1 MRRIIAVRKSTAV
14 FGRGSIEFLYPANHR
29 ILAYLRRLGNESV
42 LVVNNLSSTAQAVE
56 LDLRRYKGN
65 VLIEMFGNNLFPRV
79 GDLPYLLTL
88 GPYQS
93 YWFRLDELSN
103 EPEEFMTDAENWKT
117 RAFLTDDFLRQLI
130 NVGEVDILVGL
141 PTHNNAKTVGSL
153 VHTIRSGIL
162 RDFPRERVVIIN
174 ADGGSRDGTPE
185 LITGISIDD
194 VRRGSNVYAL
204 RTLHAISTK
213 YASTPEHGVALRTIL
228 AAAELLRAK
237 ACIVMSPESDNIAP
251 EWISNLLRPIRNDG
265 FDLASPI
272 YRRHK
277 FDGLLI
283 TNLLYPMVRA
293 LYGVRI
299 REVPMPEFGFSGSL
313 GSQFLGQNGW
323 NNGTGETGVG
333 TPPSSGS
340 DQGGSRIC
348 QSFLGVK
355 DHVERRGTD
364 LVPMLRETVGVL
376 FSALE
381 SDFPRLE
388 CGVRFQRPYRRSR
401 EEIVLDPLRVN
412 RKRLRDMFSTGVA
425 ELESVFQLI
434 LSPATL
440 AELQPIA
447 GLGEEEFRYPAE
459 LWVRTVYEFA
469 AAYQKSVINRD
480 HIIQALAPLFRGRV
494 FTFLVDNR
502 NGSADDVENNI
513 EGLCLEFERLKP
525 YLLEIWKSK
534 E

>member
-1 MRRIIAVRKSTAV
+1 L
-14 FGRGSIEFLYPANHR
+14 E
-29 ILAYLRRLGNESV
+29 
-42 LVVNNLSSTAQAVE
+42 
-56 LDLRRYKGN
+56 
-65 VLIEMFGNNLFPRV
+65 
-79 GDLPYLLTL
+79 
-88 GPYQS
+88 
-93 YWFRLDELSN
+93 DE
-103 EPEEFMTDAENWKT
+103 T
-117 RAFLTDDFLRQLI
+117 FLTDDFLRQLI

-153 VHTIRSGIL
+153 VHTIRSAIL

-185 LITGISIDD
+185 LITGVSIDD

-204 RTLHAISTK
+204 RTLHAISTS

-299 REVPMPEFGFSGSL
+299 REVPMPEFGFSGNL

-323 NNGTGETGVG
+323 NNGTGETGVELRLLLAAIR
-333 TPPSSGS
+333 
-340 DQGGSRIC
+340 GGSRIC

-355 DHVERRGTD
+355 DHVERRATD

-376 FSALE
+376 FSTLE
-381 SDFPRLE
+381 SDFPAWSAVSGSQPVPTAGGE
-388 CGVRFQRPYRRSR
+388 
-401 EEIVLDPLRVN
+401 EEILLDPLRVN
-412 RKRLRDMFSTGVA
+412 RKRLRDMFAAGVA

-440 AELQPIA
+440 AELRRIA

-480 HIIQALAPLFRGRV
+480 HIIQAIAPLFRGRV

-502 NGSADDVENNI
+502 DGSANDVANNI

-525 YLLEIWKSK
+525 YLLEMWKSK